1 MNRPCTRLLSSL
13 CALLLL
19 PLLLGLP
26 TAMAQE
32 YPASDST
39 KKGAPYVP
47 TPQHV
52 ARKMLH
58 LGNVSSNDV
67 VYDLGSGD
75 GRIVIMAA
83 KEFGA
88 RGVGVEIDS
97 QLVQRA
103 RRNAR
108 QAGVADRVE
117 FHQGN
122 LFDVD
127 LSDATVVTLY
137 LWPNMNNRLRPK
149 LQRELDPGD
158 RIVSHSFDIDEWPSD
173 STVSMGSSSLATE
186 TKTLFL
192 WTLPDSSNTK

>member
-1 MNRPCTRLLSSL
+1 
-13 CALLLL
+13 
-19 PLLLGLP
+19 
-26 TAMAQE
+26 MAQE